1 MKVGRYLLLLVLGG
15 IIGGIIGALIGAFD
29 NVSRYTDVLSHIAL
43 SFNGPIIL
51 CVIASVINVVLTLVL
66 YKVQQQAINYKHQT
80 EQVLDEQQADHYE
93 KKANLKFISSD
104 LICYFQIS
112 VSLLTM
118 LIIILTHSSD
128 DAILF
133 SIIPYMIT
141 IIPSIMTGFFVRK
154 FDSRYPKQG
163 EEQYTEK
170 ILAIMDEGERH
181 ITLVSMF
188 KIYRYNLAIIMI
200 GGIILGLFSLS
211 TGINQ
216 SAGLFI
222 LIILFIYNAF
232 GYTLKVRKFY
242 K

>member
-1 MKVGRYLLLLVLGG
+1 MKVGRYLLLIVLGG

-29 NVSRYTDVLSHIAL
+29 SVSRYTDILSHIIL
-43 SFNGPIIL
+43 SFNGLIIL
-51 CVIASVINVVLTLVL
+51 CVMASIINIVLTLVL
-66 YKVQQQAINYKHQT
+66 YKVQQQAITYKQQT
-80 EQVLDEQQADHYE
+80 EQVIDEQQADHYE
-93 KKANLKFISSD
+93 KKANIKFINSNF
-104 LICYFQIS
+104 IYYIQIS
-112 VSLLTM
+112 VSLVTM

-133 SIIPYMIT
+133 SIIPYLIT
-141 IIPSIMTGFFVRK
+141 MVPSIIIGFFVRK

-188 KIYRYNLAIIMI
+188 KIYHYNLVIVIT

>member
-1 MKVGRYLLLLVLGG
+1 MKVGRFLLLLLLGG
-15 IIGGIIGALIGAFD
+15 IIGGIIGGMIGTFSS
-29 NVSRYTDVLSHIAL
+29 VSRYTDVLSHIVL
-43 SFNGPIIL
+43 SYNDLIIL
-51 CVIASVINVVLTLVL
+51 CVIASVINIVLTLLL
-66 YKVQQQAINYKHQT
+66 YRVQQQAINYKQKT
-80 EQVLDEQQADHYE
+80 EQVLDEQEADHYE
-93 KKANLKFISSD
+93 KKANINFINSNF
-104 LICYFQIS
+104 IYYTQIS
-112 VSLLTM
+112 VSLVTM

-133 SIIPYMIT
+133 SIFPYLIT
-141 IIPSIMTGFFVRK
+141 MVPSIMIGFFVRK

-163 EEQYTEK
+163 EERYTEK
-170 ILAIMDEGERH
+170 ILDIMDDGERH

-188 KIYRYNLAIIMI
+188 KIYHYNLVIVIT

-216 SAGLFI
+216 SVGLFI
-222 LIILFIYNAF
+222 LIILFVYNAF